1 MSRGMQRPDGQFRMI
16 MKRNLDD
23 YRKEMKILD
32 AESESLHERV
42 TSEDNRV
49 NYQKREGR
57 FMGLFSDKWLKL
69 MPGLMAILLA
79 VLILIFLI
87 ISEVLKKD

>member
-1 MSRGMQRPDGQFRMI
+1 MHKPDGQFRVI
-16 MKRNLDD
+16 MKKNLND
-23 YRKEMKILD
+23 YRKEMKILN

-69 MPGLMAILLA
+69 MPGLMAILFA